1 VLDASGNHS
10 IRNSNKR
17 TFRTLKDIM
26 PQEPKILSTEE
37 LQASEAKWVG
47 LQKIR
52 WQDPTGKERVWEAA
66 ARKTQSKA
74 GLDAVVIFAQL
85 TSASDAFKPS
95 TVIIEQ
101 YRPPVGAVVV
111 EFPAGLVDA
120 EESAANAAVRELKEE
135 TGFEATMDDVKYVGP
150 MTGADPGLTA
160 STMKL
165 VTIALEFPASETSV
179 PSPQQSLD
187 EGEFILK
194 RVVEIDQLHDILQEY
209 AKKGVLID
217 ARLQHFAAGY
227 AARKALGC

>member
-1 VLDASGNHS
+1 MS
-10 IRNSNKR
+10 
-17 TFRTLKDIM
+17 
-26 PQEPKILSTEE
+26 QQPKILSTEALE
-37 LQASEAKWVG
+37 SSDAKWVG
-47 LQKIR
+47 LQKIK
-52 WQDPTGKERVWEAA
+52 WQDPTGKERIWEAA

-85 TSASDAFKPS
+85 TSASKAFKPS

-101 YRPPVGAVVV
+101 YRPPLGAVVV

-120 EESAANAAVRELKEE
+120 NETAVDAAVRELKEE
-135 TGFEATMDDVKYVGP
+135 TGFEATKDDVTYVGP

-165 VTIALEFPASETSV
+165 VTISLTFPESETSV

-194 RVVEIDQLHDILQEY
+194 RVVEIDKLHGILEEY
-209 AKKGVLID
+209 AAQGVIID
-217 ARLQHFAAGY
+217 ARLHHFAAGY
-227 AARKALGC
+227 AACKALGSH